1 MLNFI
6 LLRVMK
12 RILNI
17 TENNDGTYSLS
28 NLTVEQ
34 MQALQSALIHN
45 YGALLDLKERKQ
57 REGLDLNAVAAFY
70 LAFAEEAS
78 IQLRDDLGL

>member
-1 MLNFI
+1 
-6 LLRVMK
+6 MK
-12 RILNI
+12 KILNI
-17 TENNDGTYSLS
+17 TENQDGTYSLS

-34 MQALQSALIHN
+34 MQALQSALIQN
-45 YGALLDLKERKQ
+45 WVSLLHLKERKQ

-78 IQLRDDLGL
+78 NQLSDDLGF